1 MLLTNLIENK
11 EKGYKNYLFTDSQ
24 KQGERLQ
31 QIFDDISKEKN
42 IPERLFEPS
51 IPQHS

>member
-1 MLLTNLIENK
+1 
-11 EKGYKNYLFTDSQ
+11 LFTDSQ

-42 IPERLFEPS
+42 IPERLFEPLYLS
-51 IPQHS
+51 IHEGFIERE